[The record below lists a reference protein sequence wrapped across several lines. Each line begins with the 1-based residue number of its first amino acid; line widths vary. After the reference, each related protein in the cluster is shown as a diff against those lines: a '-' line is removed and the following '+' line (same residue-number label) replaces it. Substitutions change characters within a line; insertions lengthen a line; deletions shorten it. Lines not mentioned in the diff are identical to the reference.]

1 MSEFERFRVS
11 GILLSI
17 CLPNYNQGTALKR
30 TIENLKCVP
39 SNSQIEFL
47 LSDNGSTELAS
58 IEAVEIARQ
67 DLNGVRI
74 LTGEASIKNNNNW
87 LPGLGANLNRL
98 VQHSNGEYVWFIG
111 SGDLINVDYL
121 PRVIEILASRKYEN
135 LIIASET
142 YTSLEELSQYQLR
155 NSKYKQEKFLS
166 LIVDSKEE
174 LFDNSISCNI
184 TKRTVFDPKRKDFTF
199 QNSWPHIEHFMNYVC
214 NSKSFQVGSIREKI
228 LLIDQ
233 PENGWFTEIEAINLI
248 LNLGLLLSKFA
259 EDYPASQYKFNSLLA
274 SNNFFQTNAILI
286 HLRISSQN
294 TAKGEPKLIKEFL
307 LSMNLL
313 KRVYLLIVLKCPYK
327 MIRIVRRIN
336 SLFLRENRN

>member
-1 MSEFERFRVS
+1 MSKFERFRVS
-11 GILLSI
+11 PILVSI
-17 CLPNYNQGTALKR
+17 CLPNYNQGIALKR
-30 TIENLKCVP
+30 TIKNLKQIAP
-39 SNSQIEFL
+39 NPQIEFL
-47 LSDNGSTELAS
+47 ISDNGSTELAS
-58 IEAVEIARQ
+58 IEAIEMARQ
-67 DLNGVRI
+67 DLTDVRI
-74 LTGEASIKNNNNW
+74 LTGEASIKNNYNW

-142 YTSLEELSQYQLR
+142 YTSLEMLSQNQLR
-155 NSKYKQEKFLS
+155 NSKCMQVKLESF
-166 LIVDSKEE
+166 VVESKEI

-184 TKRTVFDPKRKDFTF
+184 TKRTVFDPKKKDFTF
-199 QNSWPHIEHFMNYVC
+199 QNSWPHIEHFMNYIC
-214 NSKSFQVGSIREKI
+214 ISKSFQVGSIREKI

-233 PENGWFTEIEAINLI
+233 PENGWFTEREAINLI

-259 EDYPASQYKFNSLLA
+259 KDFPESQYKFKSLLP

-286 HLRISSQN
+286 HLRISSKN
-294 TAKGEPKLIKEFL
+294 TAKGEPKLLKEFL
-307 LSMNLL
+307 LSMNWL
-313 KRVYLLIVLKCPYK
+313 KHVYLLIVLKCPYK